1 MHSSSPLLLN
11 IYSHFGAC
19 AGRATCVTLAHSA
32 AAKNIPSDIAV
43 MQQPRVI
50 GAFAELTVHVQCVDR
65 LLGLGMGNWF

>member
-1 MHSSSPLLLN
+1 MHSSSPPLLN

-32 AAKNIPSDIAV
+32 AAKNTPSDVAV

-50 GAFAELTVHVQCVDR
+50 EALAEPTVHDR
-65 LLGLGMGNWF
+65 PALLLGLGIGNWF